1 MTSDLQNHK
10 IDHFAKKTTCR
21 PFGCVI
27 CGFRCL
33 YMEWFYIM
41 LLLCIGT
48 TEWFHVTLKREL
60 TTPVHCRRHQGISKD
75 EQLIQREFFNLGQG
89 HQGCRCLSQDS
100 NILQQSVW
108 SGLMGDGCF
117 QMIRTFEDTM
127 QHDVADSWGLKEAYG
142 FFSWSHGVVFSMDTV
157 KMCQLRFAKDCQQ
170 NTSTSGA
177 KPARSDWLKMAK
189 DSSRVES
196 LKMTTSEGAGV
207 ERRKMFQKFCLQN
220 FQLAR
225 ERDGKKG
232 ALENHMTFLWSSSNL
247 LWPYMAIKNHHAV
260 FGRFSL
266 HIFSKPS

>member
-1 MTSDLQNHK
+1 
-10 IDHFAKKTTCR
+10 
-21 PFGCVI
+21 
-27 CGFRCL
+27 
-33 YMEWFYIM
+33 M
-41 LLLCIGT
+41 LLLCIGC

-127 QHDVADSWGLKEAYG
+127 QHDVADSWGLKEAYVF
-142 FFSWSHGVVFSMDTV
+142 FFSWSHGVVFLMDTV

-196 LKMTTSEGAGV
+196 LKMTKSEGAGV

-232 ALENHMTFLWSSSNL
+232 GTRKSHDISLVLQQST
-247 LWPYMAIKNHHAV
+247 MAIYGHRK
-260 FGRFSL
+260 SL
-266 HIFSKPS
+266 CCLWAFFTPTCSESHLGLLGIKRKC